1 MIATAPMAL
10 ALRQVLGALSR
21 KLRLKQISTGNY
33 GIGSGWPG
41 DVDIEAGVATPRQE
55 SILGSIRD
63 ASAVFPELEN
73 ATVERVWVGVEAH
86 TIDEIPILGPLPG
99 VDNLTVATGFSG
111 HGFALSPVIGELIAE
126 LVVGRPTSLPI
137 DAFNFSRFAEMG
149 AATPSP
155 IRRAG

>member
-1 MIATAPMAL
+1 MIATTPMAL

-21 KLRLKQISTGNY
+21 KLSLKQISTGNY
-33 GIGSGWPG
+33 VVGGGWPG
-41 DVDIEAGVATPRQE
+41 DVDIDGGVATPRQE
-55 SILGSIRD
+55 SVLGSIRD

-73 ATVERVWVGVEAH
+73 ATVERVWVGVEAL

-111 HGFALSPVIGELIAE
+111 HGFALSPVIGELI
-126 LVVGRPTSLPI
+126 VGRPTSLPI
-137 DAFNFSRFAEMG
+137 DAFNFSRFAEVG